1 MFNGKIHY
9 KLPFSIAML
18 NYQRVNISVPP
29 SILYPHKMVGD
40 ISKKIPSKLRDQ
52 IPMFVA

>member
-1 MFNGKIHY
+1 
-9 KLPFSIAML
+9 ML